1 MTPDDLD
8 YVLRRPT
15 EASFAFVKRE
25 ESITFLLSH
34 ISHCLFSR
42 VCLLGIHVFTHA
54 RAGPEPYCSTKMS
67 AFSGIEFS
75 LIHYMLISVDPLL
88 SIHHPFEKGKRPLV
102 NTSR

>member
-54 RAGPEPYCSTKMS
+54 RSDARWPG
-67 AFSGIEFS
+67 AI
-75 LIHYMLISVDPLL
+75 LL
-88 SIHHPFEKGKRPLV
+88 YQDECLFRDRV
-102 NTSR
+102 